1 MLSPGRRTSAQRA
14 AAARPNTTR
23 SISEFDP
30 RRLAPCTDT
39 QAASPSDIRPGT
51 AKSSLPFFLVND
63 NSVSFTDRMPYVT
76 GLPGL
81 YAGSAGAHP
90 AGSVIGAAG
99 HNAAQRILAD
109 LGVVAR

>member
-1 MLSPGRRTSAQRA
+1 VDSL
-14 AAARPNTTR
+14 
-23 SISEFDP
+23 
-30 RRLAPCTDT
+30 L
-39 QAASPSDIRPGT
+39 DICDRYAPGT
-51 AKSSLPFFLVND
+51 TELVVDAVPLTPPGIEEHFGITGGHIHHID
-63 NSVSFTDRMPYVT
+63 NSVSFTDRMPYAT

-109 LGVVAR
+109 LGVAAR